1 MGQANSIE
9 SGNPSTIFTPQEIN
23 KLYKRFSKL
32 DKDKSGEL
40 EPEEFFDIPALAQN
54 PLVKRVISIFDKNK
68 DGKISFVEFI
78 NGLATLSTGANEEEK
93 LRFAFKVYDHDDD
106 GYISNGD
113 LYTVLKMM
121 VGNNLT
127 DTQLQQLVDRTII
140 KADLDGDGMI
150 SFAEFCSM
158 VKNLDVAKKLTL
170 TYE

>member
-1 MGQANSIE
+1 MGQAT
-9 SGNPSTIFTPQEIN
+9 SGPTGNMNQIFTPKEIN

-32 DKDKSGEL
+32 DKDKNGEL

-93 LRFAFKVYDHDDD
+93 LKFAFQVYDADED
-106 GYISNGD
+106 GFISNGD
-113 LYTVLKMM
+113 LFIVLKMM

-127 DTQLQQLVDRTII
+127 DIQLQQLVDRTIV
-140 KADLDGDGMI
+140 KADEDGDGMI
-150 SFAEFCSM
+150 SYPEFCKM
-158 VKNLDVAKKLTL
+158 VKNLEIAKKLTL